1 MSPIAIAW
9 RNIITRP
16 VQAALTALIVAL
28 GWGLAIAVIVLSGG
42 ARRGLTSAGGPFEL
56 VIGPKGSATQLVV
69 SSVLLQDL
77 PIGNMPY
84 PIYVQLRADP
94 RVRDAVPIALGDNVQ
109 GLRIVGTTTQLFT
122 VAVAIDRPPF
132 YGISAGRPFESERE
146 AVLGS
151 AAAARLG
158 LKLND
163 TFISS
168 HGSLESADETHHDS
182 APYKIVGILTPTG
195 TPADLGI
202 YVPLQSYWHIHGIS
216 DAVAESATLSDAAIG
231 GASPEALGV
240 TAVLVRARDIS
251 SAYQLYQQINASRDV
266 QAALPGAVLTQF
278 LDLLGQG
285 QRVLSLVAYVAL
297 VMAGLSVALTLYG
310 AVLARQRD
318 IAVLRALGASRGTIL
333 GVALLEA
340 LILGL
345 LGLAGGALLGYA
357 AAAIIAS
364 TLRYQSAVAISL
376 GFEPALIPTA
386 LVLLGVGLAAGL
398 APALRAYR
406 VDPAITLAQ

>member
-1 MSPIAIAW
+1 MSPVAIAW
-9 RNIITRP
+9 RTISTRP

-28 GWGLAIAVIVLSGG
+28 GWGLAIAVIALAGG

-56 VIGPKGSATQLVV
+56 VVGPKGSATQLVV

-84 PIYVQLRADP
+84 PTYAQLRADP

-109 GLRIVGTTTQLFT
+109 GLRIIGTTTEFFGVT
-122 VAVAIDRPPF
+122 AVADGAPF
-132 YGISAGRPFESERE
+132 YGIAEGRPFESERE

-158 LKLND
+158 LSLGGS
-163 TFISS
+163 FVSS
-168 HGSLESADETHHDS
+168 HGAIESAEAADHDS
-182 APYKIVGILTPTG
+182 APYQVVGIMAPTG

-202 YVPLQSYWHIHGIS
+202 YVALQSYWHVHGIS
-216 DAVAESATLSDAAIG
+216 DAAAEGATMSDAPVD
-231 GASPEALGV
+231 GAPPEALGI

-251 SAYQLYQQINASRDV
+251 AAYQLYQQINAGRDV

-297 VMAGLSVALTLYG
+297 AMAGLSVALTLYG
-310 AVLARQRD
+310 AVLARQRE
-318 IAVLRALGASRGTIL
+318 IAVLRALGASRGSIL
-333 GVALLEA
+333 SIA
-340 LILGL
+340 LIESLLMGL

-357 AAAIIAS
+357 AAAIIAAQ
-364 TLRYQSAVAISL
+364 LRAQSAVAVDL
-376 GFEPALIPTA
+376 GFEPALIPA
-386 LVLLGVGLAAGL
+386 GLALLGIGLAAGL

-406 VDPAITLAQ
+406 VDPAALLAA